1 MQKRF
6 FLCHNNTVEGTVQVL
21 MYEGQV
27 ATCLQ
32 ALADYLLLPFLLLP
46 HHTQVV
52 NVLEQRAHPTH
63 IAWKGGAL
71 LAALDAGR
79 ENWLPRHQWVQGGMV
94 LRAPTNPK
102 LAKQVKAGPNSAG
115 TPVSAAANSL
125 STAAA
130 GRHAKLCYYIKA
142 EQGQL

>member
-1 MQKRF
+1 MCQ
-6 FLCHNNTVEGTVQVL
+6 L
-21 MYEGQV
+21 
-27 ATCLQ
+27 
-32 ALADYLLLPFLLLP
+32 
-46 HHTQVV
+46 QVV
-52 NVLEQRAHPTH
+52 NVLEHRGHPSH

-94 LRAPTNPK
+94 LHAPDAVKTLKHPK
-102 LAKQVKAGPNSAG
+102 QGLAG
-115 TPVSAAANSL
+115 AAAAGAPGVAGASGL
-125 STAAA
+125 SAAAA

>member
-1 MQKRF
+1 M
-6 FLCHNNTVEGTVQVL
+6 
-21 MYEGQV
+21 
-27 ATCLQ
+27 
-32 ALADYLLLPFLLLP
+32 LLLTLLLLM
-46 HHTQVV
+46 QVV

-63 IAWKGGAL
+63 IAWKGAAL

-94 LRAPTNPK
+94 LRPPVA
-102 LAKQVKAGPNSAG
+102 AKAGKQAKTGQNGAG
-115 TPVSAAANSL
+115 TPAAAASNSL